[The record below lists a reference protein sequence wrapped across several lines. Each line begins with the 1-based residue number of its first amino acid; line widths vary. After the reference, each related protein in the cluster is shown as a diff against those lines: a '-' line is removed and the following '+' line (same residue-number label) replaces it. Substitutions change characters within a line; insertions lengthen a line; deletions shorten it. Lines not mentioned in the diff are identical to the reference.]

1 MENRLE
7 QTNSQVLSQ
16 KMIQAVNILQMGT
29 QELAEF
35 IQDFSMENPVVD
47 VEASEEQDR
56 QAERL
61 KKIEWLAELDEQN
74 RAYYSA
80 DRREAYGCDFN
91 NIAQN
96 SSASLKETLMMQLIG
111 CGYSA
116 LEMRIFSYIVDCLDS
131 RGYFVF
137 PMEEL
142 VDRMSV
148 SGETAERCLEIMK
161 NLEPAGI
168 CASSLQECLL
178 IQLKRKEYESD
189 VEQEIILEHLERL
202 GKRQLPAIARQ
213 MKISVDRVRLAAERI
228 RNLNPKPAQG
238 YGNDRMSRYVKP
250 DVTVV
255 KFEKY
260 FEILSNDYAYS
271 SFHINSGYLQMMH
284 TEKDQEV
291 RMYLARQI
299 RRAEEL
305 QDHISKRKATLVS
318 LTKCIVDVQ
327 KDFFI
332 NGGNSIKP
340 FSMTEAARMLDMNVS
355 TVSRAVS
362 EKYLQCCWGLYPLSY
377 FFQKGAE
384 TRQEEKISTEQIKQ
398 RIKHLIEREDKKRP
412 YSDQRLA
419 EILNEEEILIS
430 RRTVAKYRE
439 SMLMLDCRGRRER
452 S

>member
-47 VEASEEQDR
+47 VEAPEEQDR

-116 LEMRIFSYIVDCLDS
+116 LEMRIFSYIADCLDS

-178 IQLKRKEYESD
+178 IQLKRKEYESG
-189 VEQEIILEHLERL
+189 VEQEIVLEHLERL

-291 RMYLARQI
+291 RTYLARQI

-412 YSDQRLA
+412 YSDQRMA

-439 SMLMLDCRGRRER
+439 SMLLPDCRGRRER

>member
-189 VEQEIILEHLERL
+189 VEQEIVLEHLERL

-291 RMYLARQI
+291 RTYLARQI

>member
-47 VEASEEQDR
+47 VEAPEEQDR

-96 SSASLKETLMMQLIG
+96 SSGSLKEALMMQLIG

-116 LEMRIFSYIVDCLDS
+116 LEMRIFSYIADCLDS

-189 VEQEIILEHLERL
+189 VEQEIVLEHLERL

-291 RMYLARQI
+291 RTYLARQI

-327 KDFFI
+327 KNFFI

-384 TRQEEKISTEQIKQ
+384 TRQEERISTEQIKQ

-412 YSDQRLA
+412 YSDQRMA

-439 SMLMLDCRGRRER
+439 SMLLPDCRGRRER